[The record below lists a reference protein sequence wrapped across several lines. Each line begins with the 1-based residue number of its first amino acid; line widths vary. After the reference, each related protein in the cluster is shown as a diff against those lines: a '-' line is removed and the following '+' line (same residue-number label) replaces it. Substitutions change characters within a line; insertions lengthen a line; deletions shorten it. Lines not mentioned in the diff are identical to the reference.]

1 MGIITKINM
10 RNRDLRVALTVLAIL
25 GLLPLGLHNNPYV
38 MHIMIMC
45 LVWGV
50 LAASWELTN
59 QYAGIF
65 NLAQTVFFIA
75 GAYMSAMLS
84 LHWGI
89 SPWAGLIIG
98 GIAGGAV
105 GIAVALPSLRVKG
118 VYTAL
123 LTFALTLII
132 DPMIRRTEAWG
143 TGGSEGLHAIP
154 AFQIG
159 TYVFTPLE
167 KVPPYYVAL
176 AIFSV
181 AAFIIY
187 KVIHSKAGL
196 AFVALRDASPY
207 AKSLGI
213 SEFRHKLMV
222 FGIAAC
228 LSGVAGA
235 FYAHYT
241 RTLSPTAIG
250 LDVFLVVL
258 LMMMIGGGRFPGAII
273 AAFALTFANE
283 FLRATGTLR
292 PVILGAI
299 IISMIVLR
307 PTGIMGIIDSIRH
320 SIRQRASRAEL
331 PASKSSLG
339 KGAG

>member
-1 MGIITKINM
+1 MGITTKINIS
-10 RNRDLRVALTVLAIL
+10 RDLRIALIVLAIL
-25 GLLPLGLHNNPYV
+25 CLLPLGLHNNPYV
-38 MHIMIMC
+38 MHILIMC
-45 LVWGV
+45 FIWGV
-50 LAASWELTN
+50 LASSWELTN

-75 GAYMSAMLS
+75 GAYMSAMMALY
-84 LHWGI
+84 WGI
-89 SPWAGLIIG
+89 SPWLGLLLG
-98 GIAGGAV
+98 GIVGGAV

-154 AFQIG
+154 AFQLG
-159 TYVFTPLE
+159 GYVFTPLE

-176 AIFSV
+176 AIFSI
-181 AAFIIY
+181 AAFVLY
-187 KVIHSKAGL
+187 KVIRSRVGL
-196 AFVALRDASPY
+196 AFVALRDAGPF
-207 AKSLGI
+207 AKSLGV
-213 SEFRHKLMV
+213 SEFRYKLMA
-222 FGIAAC
+222 FGIAAS

-292 PVILGAI
+292 PIILGAV

-307 PTGIMGIIDSIRH
+307 PGGIMGIIDSIRY

-331 PASKSSLG
+331 PASKSSPG
-339 KGAG
+339 KGVG